1 LPPTDW
7 YDVGADVPFAAA
19 PPVPLDTA
27 LKQALDTRADLQAAQ
42 AQVRAAERAVSAAHA
57 AHMPTASVS
66 ADVGTIGGTL
76 PDSRATFSVAGRVH
90 VPLWSGGRE
99 EGASQQAQ
107 AALQQRRAELID
119 LGGQVESDVRRAYL
133 DVQAAASQ
141 IDVAVRNQEV
151 AGETLTL
158 TRQRFDAG
166 IADSVEVVQAQEAVA
181 GAVLDY
187 INSVF
192 AHNLAKVTLAR
203 SMGLSAERLAEF
215 LRVAP

>member
-1 LPPTDW
+1 ML
-7 YDVGADVPFAAA
+7 F
-19 PPVPLDTA
+19 
-27 LKQALDTRADLQAAQ
+27 R
-42 AQVRAAERAVSAAHA
+42 S
-57 AHMPTASVS
+57 
-66 ADVGTIGGTL
+66 
-76 PDSRATFSVAGRVH
+76 
-90 VPLWSGGRE
+90 
-99 EGASQQAQ
+99 
-107 AALQQRRAELID
+107 
-119 LGGQVESDVRRAYL
+119 
-133 DVQAAASQ
+133 
-141 IDVAVRNQEV
+141 QEV